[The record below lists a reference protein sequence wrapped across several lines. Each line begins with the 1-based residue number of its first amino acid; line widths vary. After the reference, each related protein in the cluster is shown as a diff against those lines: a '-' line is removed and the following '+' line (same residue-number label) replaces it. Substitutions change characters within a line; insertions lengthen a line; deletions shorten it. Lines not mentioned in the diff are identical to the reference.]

1 MPGISERVY
10 PKEMDP
16 CGTHNIQGVMYKVF
30 TTRYTVAKNWL
41 KQHFKRNDL
50 RIIDIACG
58 SGYGTEILSEI
69 GEVVGVDM
77 DPEAIKYADLN
88 YKNDRTSFMLGDADN
103 DEFLD
108 SLGKFDAIV
117 SLATVEHVADADAY
131 MGWIHRALKPSG
143 AAVVCFP
150 SVVTMDWAMPHH
162 KRDISKRAA
171 LKLFRRTG
179 FDVNRA
185 FSQNHK
191 LDMRHLLNEVTSSDN
206 EIPVPPL
213 GQWLWYYLTHPHH
226 LALRLYEMT
235 IGRGILFADQ
245 EYLLLPTPQEEHGV
259 CKTEAIPGAIP
270 ETD

>member
-1 MPGISERVY
+1 MSGISERVY

-16 CGTHNIQGVMYKVF
+16 NGMDNIQGVMYRVF

-41 KQHFKRNDL
+41 KEHFKRNDL

-77 DPEAIKYADLN
+77 DPLALKYANEN
-88 YKNDRTSFMLGDADN
+88 YKSDRTSFMLGDADN
-103 DEFLD
+103 RDFLD
-108 SLGKFDAIV
+108 SLGKFDAVV
-117 SLATVEHVADADAY
+117 SLATVEHVADAYDY
-131 MGWIHRALKPSG
+131 MDWINCATNPSG

-171 LKLFRRTG
+171 RRLFQSCG
-179 FDVNRA
+179 FETKRA
-185 FSQNHK
+185 FYQNHK
-191 LDMRHLLNEVTSSDN
+191 LEMRHLLNEVTSNDN

-213 GQWLWYYLTHPHH
+213 RQWLWYYLTHPHH

-235 IGRGILFADQ
+235 AGRGILFADQ
-245 EYLLLPTPQEEHGV
+245 EYLLFPRPVEEPDACPASV
-259 CKTEAIPGAIP
+259 AIP
-270 ETD
+270 ETNG